1 MNKIYKKIFNKA
13 RGCFG
18 AVSKAMPVT
27 IQNAVNTEILVVASS
42 LTQETH
48 QTNALLK
55 GFSKNFELSFRC
67 HRLYINSLLHLSRKN
82 LAKPTYWSGFRE
94 VLLFSF
100 GEK

>member
-18 AVSKAMPVT
+18 AVSKTMPVT
-27 IQNAVNTEILVVASS
+27 TQNAVNTEILVLASS

-55 GFSKNFELSFRC
+55 GFPKNFELSFRC
-67 HRLYINSLLHLSRKN
+67 LWLYINSLVTSIPK
-82 LAKPTYWSGFRE
+82 E
-94 VLLFSF
+94 LL
-100 GEK
+100 